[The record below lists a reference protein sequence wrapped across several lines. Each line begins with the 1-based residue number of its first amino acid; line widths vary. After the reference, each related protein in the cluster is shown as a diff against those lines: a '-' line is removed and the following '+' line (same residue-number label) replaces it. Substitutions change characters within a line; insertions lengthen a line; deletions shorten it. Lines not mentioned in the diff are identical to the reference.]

1 MSSLASMHFE
11 CLIDWLENIPQYFI
25 ETLLAW
31 FKGMSYWS
39 LKYVFVQWR
48 STVNK
53 KLHKRVSVWNVTKV
67 SMRKTHWIV
76 HHVALR
82 CCNTET
88 ILLASD
94 LMKFHIIM
102 KIFHWKQFNRSKKN
116 REISLH
122 FCSDNK
128 SYYK

>member
-1 MSSLASMHFE
+1 MHFE
-11 CLIDWLENIPQYFI
+11 CLKDWLENILQYFI

-31 FKGMSYWS
+31 FKAMSYWS
-39 LKYVFVQWR
+39 VKYVFVQWR

-82 CCNTET
+82 YCNTET
-88 ILLASD
+88 ILK
-94 LMKFHIIM
+94 KFHILSGSWERQIQI
-102 KIFHWKQFNRSKKN
+102 KLF
-116 REISLH
+116 L
-122 FCSDNK
+122 SDSDLDTGDK
-128 SYYK
+128 